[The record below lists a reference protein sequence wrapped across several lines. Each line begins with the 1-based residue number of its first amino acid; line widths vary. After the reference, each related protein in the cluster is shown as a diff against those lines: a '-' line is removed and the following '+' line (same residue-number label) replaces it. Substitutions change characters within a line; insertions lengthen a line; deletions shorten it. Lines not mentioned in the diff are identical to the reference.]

1 MKILSIIFI
10 FSVWLSVFGQGITCD
25 IPYNP
30 KVTKLTSKN
39 IISGSGI
46 LVAKDLQS
54 YNEISYWNLPVCYD
68 DGFNFFAADKNLKN
82 SFDITANGEYLF
94 ARSEDIKYKA
104 FPKGNF
110 WNSDAKPN
118 GNNKIKMNGIEFQF
132 NERIPIY
139 AIQSKLNFYKNLGLP
154 YNEIISKKT
163 SNWQPLSEYIS
174 RKILEKNYLT
184 QYKEKVINLSG
195 YIKFTD
201 SVSIESNS
209 ANSGNDNL
217 IRNINGHLSEWAK
230 IYQPFSKEENLPI
243 HCNKGFI
250 ISLKKE
256 SISERKSFYELKE
269 KDLTNGNKFK
279 GIFESEIRLPKK
291 AFCNIENSKISI
303 SVDSETKNEDK
314 VYLKSI
320 FIPRSIKLYPA
331 LAFTGMSH
339 YLIVKKNYRKKI
351 IPALTISSAGIFAIA
366 WGTKELFYNRYL
378 EQPNNRKNSYVT
390 ANTSYHIMK
399 AALLT
404 YAIGVSF
411 DLYKTC
417 QSIKKLTRLV
427 NEVNPKI

>member
-10 FSVWLSVFGQGITCD
+10 FSVGLSAFGQGITCA

-30 KVTKLTSKN
+30 KVIKLTSKN
-39 IISGSGI
+39 VIIGRGI
-46 LVAKDLQS
+46 SVAKDPQS

-68 DGFNFFAADKNLKN
+68 DGFNFFASDKNFKN
-82 SFDITANGEYLF
+82 SFDVTANGDYLF

-104 FPKGNF
+104 FPMGNF

-118 GNNKIKMNGIEFQF
+118 GNNKIKMKGIEFQF
-132 NERIPIY
+132 NERLPIY
-139 AIQSKLNFYKNLGLP
+139 VIQSKSNYYKNLGLT
-154 YNEIISKKT
+154 YNEIISNKT
-163 SNWQPLSEYIS
+163 NSWQPLSEYIS
-174 RKILEKNYLT
+174 RKILENNYLT

-201 SVSIESNS
+201 SVSIESNA

-230 IYQPFSKEENLPI
+230 MYQPFSKEDNLPI

-256 SISERKSFYELKE
+256 SISERKSFYDLNE
-269 KDLTNGNKFK
+269 KILTNGNKFK
-279 GIFESEIRLPKK
+279 GIFESEIKIPRK
-291 AFCNIENSKISI
+291 AVCNIENSKISI
-303 SVDSETKNEDK
+303 SIDSETKNEEK

-320 FIPRSIKLYPA
+320 FIPRSINLYPT

-339 YLIVKKNYRKKI
+339 YLILKQSHRKKF
-351 IPALTISSAGIFAIA
+351 IPALTIGSAGVFALA
-366 WGTKELFYNRYL
+366 WGTKQLFYNRYL
-378 EQPNNRKNSYVT
+378 EQPNTRTNSYIT

-399 AALLT
+399 FALLT
-404 YAIGVSF
+404 YAIGVSL
-411 DLYKTC
+411 DLHKTC